1 MKLSAESGCKIQ
13 LAPDSQGMPDR
24 ICTLTGSLES
34 IQRAKELITNL
45 ISKKSSNDGA
55 FGNIGPP
62 GTEGPQY
69 HNHSG

>member
-24 ICTLTGSLES
+24 ICSLSGSLEAVNK
-34 IQRAKELITNL
+34 AKELISNL
-45 ISKKSSNDGA
+45 IHHKSSNGS

-62 GTEGPQY
+62 GTEDSPY
-69 HNHSG
+69 NNYSG